1 MKARPVGT
9 FVMTSAETSDNF
21 GMSPPTTVY
30 WVEKVTSH
38 TSDGSEVHIRWCQA
52 ESDRKAY
59 IICTALNMMSA

>member
-9 FVMTSAETSDNF
+9 FVMTRVEASDNF
-21 GMSPPTTVY
+21 KTVY

-38 TSDGSEVHIRWCQA
+38 TTDGSEFRIRWCQA

-59 IICTALNMMSA
+59 IICTALNNMVPAGS